1 MADQGNITTPDAA
14 DLNTA
19 ARKYAA
25 SKGWAMKDGS
35 YPIRPAN
42 MHGATD
48 LAKAIQAVG
57 RGGGSHDAI
66 RAHIISRAKAIGMS
80 DKIPENWSSGG
91 SSGQNSAPGGDTERR
106 FTPGVVE
113 VRATAGGE
121 KRIGGYAA
129 VFGKLSR
136 NLGGF
141 VELVNQSAFNE
152 SRMDGFPEV
161 VARYNH
167 DDMMLLGTTAA
178 GTLRLSVDDAG
189 LDYSVAPPP
198 SRADVLELVERG
210 DVRKSSFAFRVMAGG
225 DEWTTTEQGY
235 PMRTLTNVQLVD
247 VAPVVSPA
255 YTDSSVGLRSLAEYV
270 HVDPDEVRQYAEAD
284 DLRRFFVRSD
294 TESTAVKATKKLFGP
309 AALAQLRAK
318 HIA

>member
-1 MADQGNITTPDAA
+1 MADNGTQGNITAPNAA

-19 ARKYAA
+19 ARTYAA

-42 MHGATD
+42 MHGASD
-48 LAKAIQAVG
+48 LSNAIKAVG
-57 RGGGSHDAI
+57 RGGASHNAI
-66 RAHIISRAKAIGMS
+66 RQHIISRAKAIGMS
-80 DKIPENWSSGG
+80 DQIPDSWSADGTSR
-91 SSGQNSAPGGDTERR
+91 SVPNETERR
-106 FTPGVVE
+106 FTPGLVE
-113 VRATAGGE
+113 VRTTSDGG

-178 GTLRLSVDDAG
+178 GTLRLGVDTAG

-198 SRADVLELVERG
+198 SRSDVLELVERG
-210 DVRKSSFAFRVMAGG
+210 DVRKSSFAFRVMSGG

-255 YTDSSVGLRSLAEYV
+255 YTDSTVGLRSLAEYAQADV
-270 HVDPDEVRQYAEAD
+270 EEIRQYAEAD
-284 DLRRFFVRSD
+284 DLRHFFVRTD
-294 TESTAVKATKKLFGP
+294 TNSTAVKATKKIFGP